1 MIIRNLI
8 YGDDDWILKKTTD
21 EQKTTIIRKKADND
35 RVQIDIMYQ
44 APENGIFYWN
54 LGLKYIHDN
63 DTNLTVY
70 LVGLND

>member
-44 APENGIFYWN
+44 AHEN
-54 LGLKYIHDN
+54 
-63 DTNLTVY
+63 
-70 LVGLND
+70 